1 MVKGESLRPEIRARL
16 LVAGL
21 FALFFLPIAL
31 AWFLNVKT
39 PDWLPSGLTNH
50 GNLIEPPGRLE
61 TNGMQSLEGRR
72 ADASLFEGKWTLLY
86 VAESSCPDAC
96 EKALYKMRQ
105 ARFALGEE
113 MQRIQRLMVFP
124 VDAAEGLA
132 KKLAGLDAA
141 LMIVSADAAWMER
154 LKTGGGAA
162 EIFLVDPQGYLI
174 MWYPPDA
181 NPSGLIKEL
190 ERLLRIS
197 KIG

>member
-1 MVKGESLRPEIRARL
+1 MVKGESLRPETRGRL

-31 AWFLNVKT
+31 AWFLNVEK
-39 PDWLPSGLTNH
+39 PDWLPSGQTNH
-50 GNLIEPPGRLE
+50 GTLVEPPGRFE
-61 TNGMQSLEGRR
+61 TKGMRSLEGRR

-86 VAESSCPDAC
+86 VSGSSCPDAC
-96 EKALYKMRQ
+96 EKVLYKMRQ

-113 MQRIQRLMVFP
+113 MQRIQRLMVSP

-132 KKLAGLDAA
+132 KKLERLDAA
-141 LMIVSADAAWMER
+141 LMIVSTDAAWMER
-154 LKTGGGAA
+154 FKTGGGAA

-174 MWYPPDA
+174 MWYPQDA
-181 NPSGLIKEL
+181 DPSGLIKDL

>member
-1 MVKGESLRPEIRARL
+1 
-16 LVAGL
+16 
-21 FALFFLPIAL
+21 
-31 AWFLNVKT
+31 
-39 PDWLPSGLTNH
+39 
-50 GNLIEPPGRLE
+50 
-61 TNGMQSLEGRR
+61 
-72 ADASLFEGKWTLLY
+72 
-86 VAESSCPDAC
+86 
-96 EKALYKMRQ
+96 MRQ
-105 ARFALGEE
+105 ARFALGED

-174 MWYPPDA
+174 MWYPRDA
-181 NPSGLIKEL
+181 NPSGLIKDL

>member
-1 MVKGESLRPEIRARL
+1 MVKGEGLRPETRGRL
-16 LVAGL
+16 LVAGI

-39 PDWLPSGLTNH
+39 PDWLPSGRTNH
-50 GNLIEPPGRLE
+50 GTLVESPGRVE
-61 TNGMQSLEGRR
+61 TRGMRSVEGRR

-86 VAESSCPDAC
+86 VAESSCPDVC

-105 ARFALGEE
+105 ARFALGED

-124 VDAAEGLA
+124 VNAAEGLA

-141 LMIVSADAAWMER
+141 LMIVSADAAWLER

-174 MWYPPDA
+174 MWYPRDA
-181 NPSGLIKEL
+181 NPSGLIKDL